1 MRKTENELMT
11 EYGITCKA
19 KTIYSY
25 KKHNYERLNDAL
37 RYAEIDTNRCR
48 KDASRLPGESVIVSS

>member
-1 MRKTENELMT
+1 MSKTENELMT

-25 KKHNYERLNDAL
+25 KQHDYERLSDAL
-37 RYAEIDTNRCR
+37 RYAEIDVNRCR
-48 KDASRLPGESVIVSS
+48 KDASRLPGDGVIVSS